1 MKQYRLHP
9 LKTSMSRKRY
19 RDSRG
24 LASIQTLIAFAAIL
38 LLNMLINTGNLQAQN
53 DINLLPDTGNVG
65 IGTANPAEKLEVS
78 GNSILDGKVLVKDSL
93 QIDGGVSIEKCV
105 IVNECLSVG
114 STMRVERSMYIG
126 DTLEIGNTLKVSEIK
141 EVDNISTE
149 KITTGIVTG
158 ISDVI
163 SFEDPSNPDAEC
175 ASLKVNY
182 CDRRIYGYQLLSG
195 GAEKYWG
202 VAIGF
207 KSKASN
213 EYSFSAGNGA
223 WAIGNSS
230 ISIGTRSRSMAE
242 KSITIGTVADGAEF
256 FNNNIAN
263 SLMVGFNISN
273 NKPSLF
279 VGPSTITNLPG
290 NVGIGT
296 STPADKLVV
305 GEGYEQISFG
315 SAMNND
321 AGWAIGYIGMN
332 ATRTRTGTWQ
342 ASTWTIS
349 ADGNNAIGGSVI
361 KTEAD
366 GKMVFIPINGN
377 NLSGNTMT
385 DAELND
391 RRMMVLYPGE
401 YDPSSETMGGGVL
414 KVNGNIICR
423 DLEVTIN
430 GWWDDVFQPGYKLMS
445 IEELEQYLMQNGH
458 LPGVPTEADI
468 VGQSMSVQEMNLML
482 LQKVEE
488 LTLYII
494 NLQKQIDELK
504 KGEE

>member
-1 MKQYRLHP
+1 MN
-9 LKTSMSRKRY
+9 RKRY

-24 LASIQTLIAFAAIL
+24 LASTQTLIAFAAIL
-38 LLNMLINTGNLQAQN
+38 LLSMLINTGSLQAQN

-149 KITTGIVTG
+149 KISTNT
-158 ISDVI
+158 ISGSNGEI
-163 SFEDPSNPDAEC
+163 TLIDPEEPGGLNPNCDA
-175 ASLKVNY
+175 LKINY
-182 CDRRIYGYQLLSG
+182 CGRQIYGYQLQTDGSVLN
-195 GAEKYWG
+195 KG
-202 VAIGF
+202 VAIGNSVAANGLHSF
-207 KSKASN
+207 GAGRNCTAGGLGSIALGTNVRAYSENSIVIGAAS
-213 EYSFSAGNGA
+213 SGFL
-223 WAIGNSS
+223 SS
-230 ISIGTRSRSMAE
+230 EIP
-242 KSITIGTVADGAEF
+242 
-256 FNNNIAN
+256 N
-263 SLMVGFNISN
+263 SLMVGFNN
-273 NKPSLF
+273 TVNVPSLF
-279 VGPSTITNLPG
+279 VGPSTIEHLPG

-296 STPADKLVV
+296 STPADKLVI

-349 ADGNNAIGGSVI
+349 SDGNNAIGGSVI

-414 KVNGNIICR
+414 SVNGKIYCKEI
-423 DLEVTIN
+423 EVRIDQQY
-430 GWWDDVFQPGYKLMS
+430 WWDDVFAPNYPLRS
-445 IEELEQYLMQNGH
+445 FEELEAFIALNGH
-458 LPGVPTEADI
+458 LPDVPTE
-468 VGQSMSVQEMNLML
+468 QEVTENGLSLGESYGTL
-482 LQKVEE
+482 LRKIEE
-488 LTLYII
+488 LTLYM
-494 NLQKQIDELK
+494 LQLK
-504 KGEE
+504 KENEELRKLIENK